1 MNKDDPFLGAS
12 APDFSLNDHEGR
24 LRSLTDYSGKKLVLY
39 FYPRDDTPGCT
50 KEACGFRDSH
60 DTIRK
65 AGAEV
70 VGVSRD
76 GLSSHQRFRT
86 KYSLTFHLLSD
97 PEGEVSKRY
106 QVYKMKNLYGRKS
119 MGIERSTFIIDERGI
134 ITGVFR
140 KVRVDGHLEE
150 VLDSLK

>member
-1 MNKDDPFLGAS
+1 MDKDDPFLGVS
-12 APDFSLNDHEGR
+12 APDFSLKDHEGK
-24 LRSLTDYSGKKLVLY
+24 LRSLTDYSGNKLVLY

-65 AGAEV
+65 DGAEV

-76 GLSSHQRFRT
+76 GLSSHQKFRT
-86 KYSLTFHLLSD
+86 KYSLTFPLLSD
-97 PEGEVSKRY
+97 PEGEISKRY

-119 MGIERSTFIIDERGI
+119 MGIERSTFIIDEKGI
-134 ITGVFR
+134 IIGVFR

-150 VLDSLK
+150 ILDSLK

>member
-1 MNKDDPFLGAS
+1 MDKDDPFLGAS

-24 LRSLTDYSGKKLVLY
+24 LRSLTDYSGNKLVLY

-86 KYSLTFHLLSD
+86 KYSLTFPLLSD
-97 PEGEVSKRY
+97 PEGEISKRY

-119 MGIERSTFIIDERGI
+119 MGIERSTFIIDEKGI
-134 ITGVFR
+134 IIGVFR
-140 KVRVDGHLEE
+140 KVRVDGHLDEI
-150 VLDSLK
+150 LDSLK

>member
-1 MNKDDPFLGAS
+1 MNKDDPLFGAS
-12 APDFSLNDHEGR
+12 APDFSLNDHEGI
-24 LRSLTDYSGKKLVLY
+24 LRSLKDYSGKKLVLY

-60 DTIRK
+60 NTIREV
-65 AGAEV
+65 GAEV

-76 GLSSHQRFRT
+76 DLSSHQRFRT
-86 KYSLTFHLLSD
+86 KYSLTFPLLSD
-97 PEGEVSKRY
+97 PEGTVSKRY
-106 QVYKMKNLYGRKS
+106 QVYKMKNLYGRQS
-119 MGIERSTFIIDERGI
+119 MGIERSTFIIDEKGV

-150 VLDSLK
+150 VMGSLK

>member
-1 MNKDDPFLGAS
+1 MDKDDPFLGVS
-12 APDFSLNDHEGR
+12 APDFSLKDHEGK
-24 LRSLTDYSGKKLVLY
+24 LRSLTDYSGNKLVLY

-76 GLSSHQRFRT
+76 GLSSHQKFRT
-86 KYSLTFHLLSD
+86 KYSLTFPLLSD
-97 PEGEVSKRY
+97 PEGEISKRY

-119 MGIERSTFIIDERGI
+119 MGIERSTFIIDEKGI
-134 ITGVFR
+134 IIGVFR

-150 VLDSLK
+150 ILDSLK